1 MLSIS
6 HISAQPKIIDMDDT
20 LRKDP
25 GEQVNITCRATGN
38 PAPAVK
44 WVVKTGEGRHAPIT
58 QWSHENHTL
67 RIDSVQ
73 EHHYG
78 EYVCFAENKF
88 GNDTVVLALGKSNVP
103 VGYKPNIPIGKSNIP
118 SGTSNVPVG
127 KSNIPMGKSNIPV
140 GTSNIPAGKSNVPV
154 GKSNIPMGTSYVPVG
169 KSNIPMSTSNIPVGT
184 SNISAGTSNVPVGKS
199 NHPLQF

>member
-6 HISAQPKIIDMDDT
+6 HISAQPKIMDMDDT
-20 LRKDP
+20 LPKDL

-44 WVVKTGEGRHAPIT
+44 WVMKTGEGRHTPIT

-78 EYVCFAENKF
+78 EYVCFAENEF
-88 GNDTVVLALGKSNVP
+88 GNDTVVLAVGKSNVP
-103 VGYKPNIPIGKSNIP
+103 VGYK
-118 SGTSNVPVG
+118 
-127 KSNIPMGKSNIPV
+127 
-140 GTSNIPAGKSNVPV
+140 SNIPAGTSIVPV
-154 GKSNIPMGTSYVPVG
+154 AKFNIP
-169 KSNIPMSTSNIPVGT
+169 
-184 SNISAGTSNVPVGKS
+184 AGTSNVPVCKS
-199 NHPLQF
+199 KLPLQF

>member
-6 HISAQPKIIDMDDT
+6 HISAQPKIMDMDDT

-44 WVVKTGEGRHAPIT
+44 WVMKTGEGRHTPIT

-78 EYVCFAENKF
+78 EYVCFAENEF
-88 GNDTVVLALGKSNVP
+88 GDDTVVLAVGKSNVP
-103 VGYKPNIPIGKSNIP
+103 VGYKPNIPISK
-118 SGTSNVPVG
+118 
-127 KSNIPMGKSNIPV
+127 
-140 GTSNIPAGKSNVPV
+140 SNIPAGTSIVPV
-154 GKSNIPMGTSYVPVG
+154 AKFNIP
-169 KSNIPMSTSNIPVGT
+169 
-184 SNISAGTSNVPVGKS
+184 AGTSNVPVCNSKL
-199 NHPLQF
+199 PLQF

>member
-6 HISAQPKIIDMDDT
+6 HISAQPKIMDMDDT
-20 LRKDP
+20 LPKDP

-44 WVVKTGEGRHAPIT
+44 WVVKTGEARHAPIT
-58 QWSHENHTL
+58 QWSHGNHTL

-78 EYVCFAENKF
+78 EYVCFAENEF

-103 VGYKPNIPIGKSNIP
+103 VGYEPNIPIRKSNIHAGTSTVPVAKSNIP
-118 SGTSNVPVG
+118 AVTSNVPVC
-127 KSNIPMGKSNIPV
+127 KSKL
-140 GTSNIPAGKSNVPV
+140 
-154 GKSNIPMGTSYVPVG
+154 
-169 KSNIPMSTSNIPVGT
+169 
-184 SNISAGTSNVPVGKS
+184 
-199 NHPLQF
+199 PLQF

>member
-6 HISAQPKIIDMDDT
+6 HISAQPKIINMDDT

-44 WVVKTGEGRHAPIT
+44 WVMKTGQGRHASIT

-78 EYVCFAENKF
+78 EYVCFAENEF
-88 GNDTVVLALGKSNVP
+88 GNDTVVLAVGKSNVP
-103 VGYKPNIPIGKSNIP
+103 VGYKPNIPIGESNIHAGTSTVPVAKSNIP
-118 SGTSNVPVG
+118 AVTSNVLVC
-127 KSNIPMGKSNIPV
+127 KSKL
-140 GTSNIPAGKSNVPV
+140 
-154 GKSNIPMGTSYVPVG
+154 
-169 KSNIPMSTSNIPVGT
+169 
-184 SNISAGTSNVPVGKS
+184 
-199 NHPLQF
+199 PLQF

>member
-1 MLSIS
+1 M
-6 HISAQPKIIDMDDT
+6 DMDDT

-44 WVVKTGEGRHAPIT
+44 WVVKTGEGGHVPIT
-58 QWSHENHTL
+58 QWSHESHTL

-78 EYVCFAENKF
+78 EYVCFAENEF
-88 GNDTVVLALGKSNVP
+88 GYDTVVLAVGKSNVL

-118 SGTSNVPVG
+118 
-127 KSNIPMGKSNIPV
+127 
-140 GTSNIPAGKSNVPV
+140 
-154 GKSNIPMGTSYVPVG
+154 
-169 KSNIPMSTSNIPVGT
+169 
-184 SNISAGTSNVPVGKS
+184 AGTSTVPVLSLISTRVRLMSPCVSLTFYS
-199 NHPLQF
+199 NFDMTPSVWFYTVCFVRRNSIDIISEFV

>member
-6 HISAQPKIIDMDDT
+6 HISAQPKIINVDDT

-44 WVVKTGEGRHAPIT
+44 WVMKTGEGRHKPIT

-78 EYVCFAENKF
+78 EYVCFAENEF
-88 GNDTVVLALGKSNVP
+88 GSDTVVLAVGKSNVP
-103 VGYKPNIPIGKSNIP
+103 VGYKPNIPIGKSNIHAGTSTVP
-118 SGTSNVPVG
+118 VTKSNIPAVTSNVPVC
-127 KSNIPMGKSNIPV
+127 KSKL
-140 GTSNIPAGKSNVPV
+140 
-154 GKSNIPMGTSYVPVG
+154 
-169 KSNIPMSTSNIPVGT
+169 
-184 SNISAGTSNVPVGKS
+184 
-199 NHPLQF
+199 PLQF

>member
-6 HISAQPKIIDMDDT
+6 HISAQPKIMDMDDT
-20 LRKDP
+20 LPKDP

-44 WVVKTGEGRHAPIT
+44 WVMKTGEGRHTPIT

-78 EYVCFAENKF
+78 EYVCFAKNEF
-88 GNDTVVLALGKSNVP
+88 GNDTVVLAVGKSNVP
-103 VGYKPNIPIGKSNIP
+103 VGYKPNIPISK
-118 SGTSNVPVG
+118 
-127 KSNIPMGKSNIPV
+127 
-140 GTSNIPAGKSNVPV
+140 SNIPAGTSIVPV
-154 GKSNIPMGTSYVPVG
+154 AKFNIP
-169 KSNIPMSTSNIPVGT
+169 
-184 SNISAGTSNVPVGKS
+184 AGTSNVPVCKS
-199 NHPLQF
+199 KLPLQF

>member
-6 HISAQPKIIDMDDT
+6 HISAQPKIINVDDT

-44 WVVKTGEGRHAPIT
+44 WVMKTGEGRHAPIT
-58 QWSHENHTL
+58 QWSHDNHTL

-78 EYVCFAENKF
+78 EYVCFAENEF
-88 GNDTVVLALGKSNVP
+88 GNDTVVLAVGKSNVP
-103 VGYKPNIPIGKSNIP
+103 VGYKPNIQISKSIVPVAKFNIP
-118 SGTSNVPVG
+118 
-127 KSNIPMGKSNIPV
+127 
-140 GTSNIPAGKSNVPV
+140 
-154 GKSNIPMGTSYVPVG
+154 
-169 KSNIPMSTSNIPVGT
+169 
-184 SNISAGTSNVPVGKS
+184 AGTSNVPVCKS
-199 NHPLQF
+199 KLPLQF

>member
-6 HISAQPKIIDMDDT
+6 YILAQPKIMDMDDT
-20 LRKDP
+20 LPKDP

-44 WVVKTGEGRHAPIT
+44 WVMKTGEGRHAPIT

-78 EYVCFAENKF
+78 EYVCFAENEF
-88 GNDTVVLALGKSNVP
+88 GNDTVVLAVGKSNVP
-103 VGYKPNIPIGKSNIP
+103 VGYKPNIPISKSNIP
-118 SGTSNVPVG
+118 AGTSIVPVAKFNIPAVTSNVPVC
-127 KSNIPMGKSNIPV
+127 KSKF
-140 GTSNIPAGKSNVPV
+140 
-154 GKSNIPMGTSYVPVG
+154 
-169 KSNIPMSTSNIPVGT
+169 
-184 SNISAGTSNVPVGKS
+184 
-199 NHPLQF
+199 PLQF

>member
-6 HISAQPKIIDMDDT
+6 DISAQPKIINVDDT

-44 WVVKTGEGRHAPIT
+44 WVMKTGEGRHTPIT

-78 EYVCFAENKF
+78 EYVCFAENEF
-88 GNDTVVLALGKSNVP
+88 GNDTVVLAVGKSNVP
-103 VGYKPNIPIGKSNIP
+103 VGYKPNIQISK
-118 SGTSNVPVG
+118 
-127 KSNIPMGKSNIPV
+127 
-140 GTSNIPAGKSNVPV
+140 SNIPAGTSIVPV
-154 GKSNIPMGTSYVPVG
+154 AKFNIP
-169 KSNIPMSTSNIPVGT
+169 
-184 SNISAGTSNVPVGKS
+184 AGTSNVPVCKS
-199 NHPLQF
+199 KLPLQF

>member
-6 HISAQPKIIDMDDT
+6 HISAQPKIMDMDDT
-20 LRKDP
+20 LPKDP

-44 WVVKTGEGRHAPIT
+44 WVMKTGEGRHAPIT

-78 EYVCFAENKF
+78 EYVCFAENEF
-88 GNDTVVLALGKSNVP
+88 GNDTVVLAVGKSNVP

-118 SGTSNVPVG
+118 AGTSTVPVAKSNILAFTFNVPVC
-127 KSNIPMGKSNIPV
+127 KSKL
-140 GTSNIPAGKSNVPV
+140 
-154 GKSNIPMGTSYVPVG
+154 
-169 KSNIPMSTSNIPVGT
+169 
-184 SNISAGTSNVPVGKS
+184 
-199 NHPLQF
+199 PLQF

>member
-25 GEQVNITCRATGN
+25 GEQVNITCRAMGN

-78 EYVCFAENKF
+78 EYVCFAENEF
-88 GNDTVVLALGKSNVP
+88 GNDMVVLALGKSNVP

-118 SGTSNVPVG
+118 ADTSNVPVD
-127 KSNIPMGKSNIPV
+127 KSNISAGMSYVPL
-140 GTSNIPAGKSNVPV
+140 GTSNIP
-154 GKSNIPMGTSYVPVG
+154 
-169 KSNIPMSTSNIPVGT
+169 
-184 SNISAGTSNVPVGKS
+184 AGTSNVPVGKS

>member
-1 MLSIS
+1 
-6 HISAQPKIIDMDDT
+6 MDDS

-67 RIDSVQ
+67 WIDSVQ

-78 EYVCFAENKF
+78 EYVCFAENEF
-88 GNDTVVLALGKSNVP
+88 GNDTVVLAVGKSNVP

-118 SGTSNVPVG
+118 
-127 KSNIPMGKSNIPV
+127 
-140 GTSNIPAGKSNVPV
+140 
-154 GKSNIPMGTSYVPVG
+154 
-169 KSNIPMSTSNIPVGT
+169 
-184 SNISAGTSNVPVGKS
+184 AGTSNAVLDFQKKILGPTGPHVFIFGRQNKYS
-199 NHPLQF
+199 SRQKLYIIRYSSLRFRKWNTH